1 VRDAIDILREFG
13 VSQMPVVRAEPPVMT
28 AEVVGAVI
36 ERDLLDSL
44 FNGKAQL
51 ADPVAMHM
59 SAALPMIGAGEPIQV
74 AVLALEASDAAVV
87 VDDGMPTGVITRQDV
102 LGYLSK

>member
-1 VRDAIDILREFG
+1 
-13 VSQMPVVRAEPPVMT
+13 MT

-36 ERDLLDSL
+36 ERDLLDAL
-44 FNGKAQL
+44 FNGRAQL

-74 AVLALEASDAAVV
+74 AVHALEASAAAVV

>member
-1 VRDAIDILREFG
+1 
-13 VSQMPVVRAEPPVMT
+13 
-28 AEVVGAVI
+28 
-36 ERDLLDSL
+36 
-44 FNGKAQL
+44 
-51 ADPVAMHM
+51 MHM

-74 AVLALEASDAAVV
+74 AVHALEASAAAVV